1 MSNLD
6 DDYVP
11 CLLKTV
17 RTYIE
22 RGEIVDLDEIRSW
35 ADDATD
41 QTELASAYLA
51 KQLKLGLIVK
61 IRRPREGY
69 IATHEAHK
77 LEDDDYIP
85 SVLETVRNDLERGGE
100 ILYVD
105 EMRSWTD
112 DAGQIELA
120 TAYLAERLKRGLAVR
135 IRWPREG
142 YLATREVQWWIES
155 GDVVRIGDDLMALER
170 ALYKSLFGI

>member
-1 MSNLD
+1 MSNLED
-6 DDYVP
+6 DDYIP
-11 CLLKTV
+11 SLLETV
-17 RTYIE
+17 RTYLE

-35 ADDATD
+35 ADDAAD
-41 QTELASAYLA
+41 QTELATAYLA
-51 KQLKLGLIVK
+51 KQVKLGLVVK
-61 IRRPREGY
+61 IKCPREGY
-69 IATHEAHK
+69 IATHEARK

-120 TAYLAERLKRGLAVR
+120 TAYLAERLKRGLVVR

-142 YLATREVQWWIES
+142 YLATP
-155 GDVVRIGDDLMALER
+155 
-170 ALYKSLFGI
+170 